1 MALAVWLLVYS
12 GLAIMSVDV
21 RKLSLF
27 VWLVVFTGLAV
38 IIYIYIY
45 IYIYISFFKAHLLI
59 LCVVSLIMT

>member
-38 IIYIYIY
+38 IIYID
-45 IYIYISFFKAHLLI
+45 IYIYISHF
-59 LCVVSLIMT
+59 VRRTY